1 MASRKTRWAWL
12 AGAVLLG
19 ATLASCQSQP
29 TQGVVAQQAA
39 PVFPA
44 SRAAVP
50 ATTPAGHGDAQ
61 VDQAVTVASTT
72 MPASQGASGS
82 YWGQADAGTNRMLW
96 QMLAYVLVILVL
108 GGLTL
113 FVIRRV
119 MPRLGISTGKSIT
132 VLETAYLGPRKTL
145 HLVKVGRRQYLI
157 AASHER
163 LGEPVDVTEALEGGG
178 KTFAQAIEAAQ
189 AEQGHAEGKKP

>member
-1 MASRKTRWAWL
+1 
-12 AGAVLLG
+12 
-19 ATLASCQSQP
+19 
-29 TQGVVAQQAA
+29 
-39 PVFPA
+39 
-44 SRAAVP
+44 
-50 ATTPAGHGDAQ
+50 
-61 VDQAVTVASTT
+61 
-72 MPASQGASGS
+72 
-82 YWGQADAGTNRMLW
+82 MLW

-157 AASHER
+157 AASHDR
-163 LGEPVDVTEALEGGG
+163 LGEPLDVTEALDGGA
-178 KTFAQAIEAAQ
+178 KTFAQTMEAAQ
-189 AEQGHAEGKKP
+189 AKQGRAEGKE